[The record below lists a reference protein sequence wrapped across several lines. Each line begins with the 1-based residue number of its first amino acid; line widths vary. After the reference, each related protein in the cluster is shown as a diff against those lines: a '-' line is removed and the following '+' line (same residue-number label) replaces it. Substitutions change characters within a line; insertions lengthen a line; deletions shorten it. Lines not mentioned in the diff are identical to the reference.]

1 MTYQLKEQ
9 HRLLE
14 VALSELRE
22 ASHRVIAHT
31 WNLDNAVRKVDIW
44 PSYHERAALN
54 AARKEHRKAMAG
66 LRKAQKAVTAIS
78 INLAA
83 STPESVA

>member
-1 MTYQLKEQ
+1 MTYEMREQ

-22 ASHRVIAHT
+22 ASHRVIAHSH
-31 WNLDNAVRKVDIW
+31 NLDQAVRKVDLW
-44 PSYHERAALN
+44 PSYHERAAL
-54 AARKEHRKAMAG
+54 AVARKEHRRAMTL

-78 INLAA
+78 LDLPVANPAAA
-83 STPESVA
+83 S